1 FFKCH
6 NILIFLLV
14 PLILNLLS
22 HYIINAENHGTFSLT
37 SREVSYTSSVGNLL
51 QDSTRADF
59 TKFNTFSYTSN
70 EYSRAY
76 LESSKDSIGGFTLDS
91 PNINENFMID
101 PNENWYEKIISMYGN
116 KQLLGGVVRDLTNA
130 YGNNRRYTILFSGQN
145 LRNSSKAL
153 LNYIANESINIDGS
167 NKQTQKIVVET
178 KVYDEYSRSKVN
190 KVLLNIVLYISMSL
204 YFLFFLVLVAIN
216 LYRDKESN
224 FKHFL
229 KTQGMPMGLY
239 WLSIYTFYL

>member
-101 PNENWYEKIISMYGN
+101 PKENWYEKIISMYGIAYPQRSKDSIVGFTVDSPHINENFMIDPNENWHKKIISMHDN

-130 YGNNRRYTILFSGQN
+130 YGNDRRYTILFSGQN

-153 LNYIANESINIDGS
+153 LNYIANGSINIDGS
-167 NKQTQKIVVET
+167 NKQ
-178 KVYDEYSRSKVN
+178 
-190 KVLLNIVLYISMSL
+190 
-204 YFLFFLVLVAIN
+204 
-216 LYRDKESN
+216 
-224 FKHFL
+224 
-229 KTQGMPMGLY
+229 
-239 WLSIYTFYL
+239 